1 MAYTGTA
8 DAARRFLPA
17 TARPA
22 RPAGTP
28 RRHNL
33 WRRAFARLLVARRQ
47 AAEREI
53 AEFVRLSGLKLPES
67 ARRLGHIVESSAAPK
82 SQTGSRP

>member
-8 DAARRFLPA
+8 DAARGFPPA
-17 TARPA
+17 AARPP
-22 RPAGTP
+22 RPASTL
-28 RRHNL
+28 RRRNL

-47 AAEREI
+47 VAEREV

-67 ARRLGHIVESSAAPK
+67 ARRLGRIVESSAARA
-82 SQTGSRP
+82 RP